1 MYGAGQLTEELVAET
16 LAPLDNRST
25 LRLEIVSRTWKKYF
39 MRPRFWSSVFNAE
52 WRPRV
57 YRPVSDSHID
67 APVSETQS
75 DPSLPASCLGYHI
88 SRMSLATT
96 HPPEALAVEA
106 DNRRRYRHWN
116 SGQPRS
122 QSTIQVDRFGITAL
136 RCVNNTTVW
145 TAAQES
151 GLKQWDLV
159 TEACMETIQ
168 DACLIDV
175 VYADERVVLTA
186 GLDRALKLWDVRQ
199 REPVHVQE
207 QAHDDEIFCLE
218 RADDNTFVSG
228 GGDDMVKVWDWR
240 SWVSREYEG
249 HGGTVFSLAFC
260 GPNRLYSGGGDHKI
274 CVWDL
279 RRDENIAQLLGH
291 HGHVYTLGIYDNR
304 MVSGADDGHLI
315 QWRVGS
321 DIQYQDLDA
330 EDDDEERDVWADY
343 DVEEES
349 TPNNASGSHEAQVE
363 PTVDPAVDILAQQEV
378 KRFRANT
385 SSISSLQ
392 LLGNEKVIFSTW
404 EGFVQVWDGHSA
416 DVPLWSL
423 PANGSTLACTDTHI
437 LCGGSDGNLNIFSMC

>member
-1 MYGAGQLTEELVAET
+1 MYGVGQLTEDLLAET
-16 LAPLDNRST
+16 LAPLNNRSA
-25 LRLEIVSRTWKKYF
+25 LKLETVSRTWKKYF

-57 YRPVSDSHID
+57 YRAASYSQMD
-67 APVSETQS
+67 APVSEPQS
-75 DPSLPASCLGYHI
+75 DSSLPASCLGYHI
-88 SRMSLATT
+88 SNMSPRTSHTA
-96 HPPEALAVEA
+96 EALATEA
-106 DNRRRYRHWN
+106 DNRRRYRYWN
-116 SGQPRS
+116 SGRPRS

-151 GLKQWDLV
+151 GLKQWDLAS
-159 TEACMETIQ
+159 EACMETIQ

-175 VYADERVVLTA
+175 VYADEQVVLTA
-186 GLDRALKLWDVRQ
+186 GIMDRALKLWDVRQ
-199 REPVHVQE
+199 REPVHVQA

-218 RADDNTFVSG
+218 RGDDNTFVSG

-240 SWVSREYEG
+240 TWVSREYEG

-291 HGHVYTLGIYDNR
+291 HGHVYTLGINDNR

-321 DIQYQDLDA
+321 DIQYPDLDA
-330 EDDDEERDVWADY
+330 EEEYDEERDVWADY
-343 DVEEES
+343 DVEEEAS
-349 TPNNASGSHEAQVE
+349 PNASE
-363 PTVDPAVDILAQQEV
+363 PTVDPAVDESAQQEV
-378 KRFRANT
+378 RRFRANT
-385 SSISSLQ
+385 SSVSSLQ

-404 EGFVQVWDGHSA
+404 EGFVQVWDGHS
-416 DVPLWSL
+416 VETPLWSL
-423 PANGSTLACTDTHI
+423 SANASTLACSDTHI